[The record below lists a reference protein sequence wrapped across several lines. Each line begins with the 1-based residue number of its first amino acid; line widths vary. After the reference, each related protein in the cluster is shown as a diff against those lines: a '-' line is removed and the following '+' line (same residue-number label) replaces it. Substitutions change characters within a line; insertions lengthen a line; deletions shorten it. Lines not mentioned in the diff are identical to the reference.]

1 MTSRCVHC
9 VQGVQGTGQR
19 QVHGE
24 PDTGSAYTHGQ
35 GGAEED
41 EVARVR
47 PFDNAEQRNA
57 TLDVYYAIRLC
68 VVYNTRGGCTT

>member
-1 MTSRCVHC
+1 M
-9 VQGVQGTGQR
+9 
-19 QVHGE
+19 HGE
-24 PDTGSAYTHGQ
+24 PDTGSAYTQGQ

-57 TLDVYYAIRLC
+57 TLDVYYAIGLC
-68 VVYNTRGGCTT
+68 VVYNTRGGVYYLNTMQRWKVKKVCTETDDR